1 MLGMLGPEDMGVV
14 LVVAAVVAVFT
25 FGSSKI
31 PQLARSLGEAKNEFK
46 KGLSEHSD
54 EQHSDEGH
62 PDEQRPDVEQSSA
75 RADSQNNGSAP
86 QS

>member
-1 MLGMLGPEDMGVV
+1 MGVV

-54 EQHSDEGH
+54 EQ
-62 PDEQRPDVEQSSA
+62 RPDVEQSSA